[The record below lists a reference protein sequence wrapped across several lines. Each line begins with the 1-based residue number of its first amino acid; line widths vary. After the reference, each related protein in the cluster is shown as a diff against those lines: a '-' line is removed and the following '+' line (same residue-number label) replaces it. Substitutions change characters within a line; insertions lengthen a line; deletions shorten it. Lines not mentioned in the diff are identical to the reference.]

1 MRASRPLPSA
11 PPPNKL
17 ASSCTSKALVPH
29 GAGLLSF
36 FETCGWYAG
45 QVDSERRLHSPSPAQ
60 NSEPLDRLLPQC
72 NGHRQLTLPSLELS
86 PPPVAGI
93 PERARRI
100 FCNRNIRLDQID
112 WVGFDLDYTLAV
124 YDQPKMD
131 QLTIRAALPKLVAR
145 GYPASLCDVA
155 YILDFP
161 VRGLVVD
168 RKLGNVLKMDCHKYV
183 KRAYHGL
190 TELSYEQRRASY
202 HGTRIRA
209 KGTSRFH
216 FIDTLYALS
225 EVTLFACGV
234 QHMEALG
241 MSVDYT
247 RWFTDIRD
255 SVDIS
260 HQDGTILGSIVK
272 SPGDYV
278 IRDPALPFAL
288 HTLRSAGKK
297 LFLLTNSQP
306 VYTDVMMRYLLE
318 GRLPEYK
325 SWRQMFEIVITAAKK
340 PRFFID
346 ESTPF
351 LDDKGQEVTRFSR
364 GKVLVGGCVGE
375 LARLGGFVGD
385 RVLYVGDH
393 IYGDVL
399 RAKKH
404 SPWRTAMIIQ
414 ELGQELAGVDSS
426 MAATDRWDAL
436 EAAREAL
443 ADELR
448 SAQSAFKQLERPP
461 LPEDASIQAE
471 QLRLRR
477 RVERAKSRLRS
488 VDTECHDLERA
499 IESCFHPYWGPLLK
513 AGAEPSLFGDQ
524 VEAYA
529 CLYTAKVS
537 NLLGYSPLHYFRCPR
552 DRLPHEL

>member
-1 MRASRPLPSA
+1 MDL
-11 PPPNKL
+11 
-17 ASSCTSKALVPH
+17 
-29 GAGLLSF
+29 
-36 FETCGWYAG
+36 
-45 QVDSERRLHSPSPAQ
+45 ERRLGEAPIAA
-60 NSEPLDRLLPQC
+60 RLLSARASE
-72 NGHRQLTLPSLELS
+72 RQLTLPSLELS
-86 PPPVAGI
+86 AQPVGHV
-93 PERARRI
+93 PERARRV

-112 WVGFDLDYTLAV
+112 WVGFDMDYTLAV

-131 QLTIRAALPKLVAR
+131 QLTIQAALPKLVGR
-145 GYPASLCDVA
+145 GYPASLCDIEYV
-155 YILDFP
+155 LDFP

-190 TELSYEQRRASY
+190 GELSYEQRRASY

-234 QHMEALG
+234 EHFEALG
-241 MSVDYT
+241 LSVDYT
-247 RWFTDIRD
+247 SWFTDIREC
-255 SVDIS
+255 VDLS
-260 HQDGTILGSIVK
+260 HQDGTILDAIVK
-272 SPGDYV
+272 SPGDFV
-278 IRDPALPFAL
+278 VRDPQLPVAL
-288 HTLRSAGKK
+288 HKLRSAGKK

-306 VYTDVMMRYLLE
+306 VYTDLMMRYLLA

-340 PRFFID
+340 PHFFVD

-351 LDDKGQEVTRFSR
+351 HDDKGQEVTRFSR
-364 GKVLVGGCVGE
+364 SKVLVGGCVGE
-375 LARLGGFVGD
+375 LTRLGGLSGD

-414 ELGQELAGVDSS
+414 ELGQELYGVEASTE
-426 MAATDRWDAL
+426 ATDRWDAL

-443 ADELR
+443 AGELR
-448 SAQSAFKQLERPP
+448 SAQSALKQLEHAP
-461 LPEDASIQAE
+461 LEEDASAQAE
-471 QLRLRR
+471 RLRQRR
-477 RVERAKSRLRS
+477 RVERARAACGASMRS
-488 VDTECHDLERA
+488 ATIWSTRSSA
-499 IESCFHPYWGPLLK
+499 ASIPT
-513 AGAEPSLFGDQ
+513 GDH
-524 VEAYA
+524 
-529 CLYTAKVS
+529 C
-537 NLLGYSPLHYFRCPR
+537 
-552 DRLPHEL
+552 